1 MWIRIRIRN
10 TAFYISGIHTF
21 AFFQLTLLPDS
32 PRPVAAMS
40 RMVPRMVRTLALKLV
55 GPAAPRPLRS
65 PALRTPVLR
74 TLRPL
79 RTPALRTPALDRGLA
94 TSAGGALP
102 ATRLPESVG
111 WRRK

>member
-40 RMVPRMVRTLALKLV
+40 RMVPRMVRMLALKLV
-55 GPAAPRPLRS
+55 GPAAPRPLR
-65 PALRTPVLR
+65 TPVLR
-74 TLRPL
+74 TLRP
-79 RTPALRTPALDRGLA
+79 LRTPALDRGLA

>member
-55 GPAAPRPLRS
+55 GPAAPRPLR
-65 PALRTPVLR
+65 TPVLR
-74 TLRPL
+74 MLRPL